1 MCTSGE
7 GERQE
12 GCEEVGSDGGAKEGV
27 QDSLRFSVA
36 LGLVFSDVRPSPYV
50 RPAFS
55 SSASMFCQNSKSEY
69 QNSLIAKL
77 RLLTWVY
84 TL

>member
-12 GCEEVGSDGGAKEGV
+12 DCEEVSSDGGAKEGV

-55 SSASMFCQNSKSEY
+55 SSASMFCQFQEDFVSEQPDSK
-69 QNSLIAKL
+69 NF
-77 RLLTWVY
+77 VY
-84 TL
+84 